1 MGVPA
6 GNIQNSRR
14 IASNTIFLYIRM
26 IFILGVSLYTSRVVL
41 DKLGVDDY
49 GIYHAVAGVVAM
61 LSFLNSTLGTG
72 TSRFLTFDLG
82 KGDAAKLKQTFST
95 AFFTHLILALI
106 VVAVLETA
114 GLWFVGNKLVIPPE
128 RMQAAKWV
136 YQISI
141 LTTFV
146 SITQVPYTSAIIA
159 HENMKVYAYV
169 GVFEAVAKLAIV
181 YLLSISPIDRLVFYA
196 VLVAVV
202 QLLVAFGYRVY
213 CVRNYEEARLGGSFD
228 RTTLKDMLS
237 FSGLGLIANVSY
249 ILSTQGLVVLINMF
263 FQPAVV
269 AAQAVGNQISAAM
282 MQFVNNFKTAINPQI
297 IKLYAAGDQAAS
309 RRLTLESSVYVHE
322 LVLLLALPLI
332 VVMDPLLHLWLVEV
346 PPYTVVFAQCI
357 VLKQIFDVYNST
369 LYTPMIASGK
379 LKTNSWAAVWLGI
392 GAFALLYILL
402 KLGFD
407 VMWVQYISILQVMLF
422 SYIVKPC
429 ILCKEIG
436 YSWREILTSFWK
448 SLRVSVFPVAVS
460 ICCACLVD
468 IESFWSMV
476 WVVLAICASVAG
488 SAYMFLDH
496 TTRNKLNTLIKSK
509 LNIKP

>member
-1 MGVPA
+1 MMPEKVQS
-6 GNIQNSRR
+6 NKR
-14 IASNTIFLYIRM
+14 IAKNTVFLYIRM

-49 GIYHAVAGVVAM
+49 GIYNAVAGVVSM
-61 LSFLNSTLGTG
+61 LAFLNNTLSTG

-82 KGDAAKLKQTFST
+82 RGDASKLKQTFST

-114 GLWFVGNKLVIPPE
+114 GLWFVENKLVIPPA
-128 RMQAAKWV
+128 RMHAAKWV

-141 LTTFV
+141 LTTFIA
-146 SITQVPYTSAIIA
+146 ITQVPYTSAIIA

-181 YLLSISPIDRLVFYA
+181 YLLSISPMDKLVFYA

-213 CVRNYEEARLGGSFD
+213 CVRNYEESRISATFEKSIF
-228 RTTLKDMLS
+228 KEMLS
-237 FSGLGLIANVSY
+237 FSGLGLVANVSY

-263 FQPAVV
+263 FQPAIV

-297 IKLYAAGDQAAS
+297 IKLYASGDLAAS

-346 PPYTVVFAQCI
+346 PPYTVIFAQCI

-379 LKTNSWAAVWLGI
+379 LKSNSWAAVWLGI
-392 GAFALLYILL
+392 GAFVLLYVLL
-402 KLGFD
+402 KCGFD
-407 VMWVQYISILQVMLF
+407 VMWVQYISILQVVLF

-436 YSWREILTSFWK
+436 YSWKEILTSFWK
-448 SLRVSVFPVAVS
+448 SLRVSVIPVAVS
-460 ICCACLVD
+460 ICCAWCVD
-468 IESFWSMV
+468 IETFWTMV
-476 WVVLAICASVAG
+476 WVVLVICAAVAG
-488 SAYMFLDH
+488 SAYMFMDAAMRDKINYRLK
-496 TTRNKLNTLIKSK
+496 KLFVR
-509 LNIKP
+509 

>member
-1 MGVPA
+1 MMPEKVQS
-6 GNIQNSRR
+6 NKR
-14 IASNTIFLYIRM
+14 IAKNTIFLYIRM

-49 GIYHAVAGVVAM
+49 GIYNAVAGVVAM
-61 LSFLNSTLGTG
+61 LAFLNNTLSTG

-82 KGDAAKLKQTFST
+82 RGDSSKLKQTFST

-114 GLWFVGNKLVIPPE
+114 GLWFVENKLVIPPE
-128 RMQAAKWV
+128 RMHAAKWV

-141 LTTFV
+141 LTTFIA
-146 SITQVPYTSAIIA
+146 ITQVPYTSAIIA

-169 GVFEAVAKLAIV
+169 GVFEAVAKLVIV
-181 YLLSISPIDRLVFYA
+181 YLLSISPMDKLVFYA
-196 VLVAVV
+196 ILVAVV

-213 CVRNYEEARLGGSFD
+213 CVRNYEESRISATFEKSTF
-228 RTTLKDMLS
+228 KEMLS

-346 PPYTVVFAQCI
+346 PPYTVIFAQCI

-379 LKTNSWAAVWLGI
+379 LKSNSWAAVWFGI
-392 GAFALLYILL
+392 GAFVLLYILL
-402 KLGFD
+402 KLGLD

-422 SYIVKPC
+422 SYIVKPY
-429 ILCKEIG
+429 ILCKEVG

-448 SLRVSVFPVAVS
+448 SLRVSVIPVAVS
-460 ICCACLVD
+460 ICCAQFVD
-468 IESFWSMV
+468 IESFWTMV
-476 WVVLAICASVAG
+476 WVVLVICAAVAG
-488 SAYMFLDH
+488 SAYMFMD
-496 TTRNKLNTLIKSK
+496 TAMRDKINCRFKKLFVR
-509 LNIKP
+509 

>member
-1 MGVPA
+1 MMPEKVQS
-6 GNIQNSRR
+6 NKR
-14 IASNTIFLYIRM
+14 IAKNTIFLYIRM

-49 GIYHAVAGVVAM
+49 GIYNAVAGVVAM
-61 LSFLNSTLGTG
+61 LAFLNSTLSTG

-82 KGDAAKLKQTFST
+82 KGDASKLKQTFST

-106 VVAVLETA
+106 VVAILETA

-128 RMQAAKWV
+128 RMHAAKWV

-141 LTTFV
+141 LTTFIA
-146 SITQVPYTSAIIA
+146 ITQVPYTSAIIA

-169 GVFEAVAKLAIV
+169 GVFEAVAKLVIV
-181 YLLSISPIDRLVFYA
+181 YLLAISPMDKLIFYA
-196 VLVAVV
+196 IMVAVV

-213 CVRNYEEARLGGSFD
+213 CVRNYEESRISLTFEKATFNE
-228 RTTLKDMLS
+228 MLS
-237 FSGLGLIANVSY
+237 FSGLGLIANVSQ

-263 FQPAVV
+263 FQPAIV

-297 IKLYAAGDQAAS
+297 IKLYAVGDQEAS
-309 RRLTLESSVYVHE
+309 RKLTLESSVYVHE

-346 PPYTVVFAQCI
+346 PPYTVIFAQCI

-379 LKTNSWAAVWLGI
+379 LKSNSWAAVGLGI
-392 GAFALLYILL
+392 GAFVLLYVLL
-402 KLGFD
+402 KLGLD
-407 VMWVQYISILQVMLF
+407 VMWVQYISILQVVLF
-422 SYIVKPC
+422 SYIVKPY

-448 SLRVSVFPVAVS
+448 SLRVSVIPIAVS
-460 ICCACLVD
+460 ICCAWFVE
-468 IESFWSMV
+468 IETFWTMV
-476 WVVLAICASVAG
+476 WVVLVICAAVAG
-488 SAYMFLDH
+488 SAYMFLDAAM
-496 TTRNKLNTLIKSK
+496 RDKINCRVKKLFIR
-509 LNIKP
+509 

>member
-1 MGVPA
+1 MMPEKVQS
-6 GNIQNSRR
+6 NKR
-14 IASNTIFLYIRM
+14 IAKNTIFLYIRM

-49 GIYHAVAGVVAM
+49 GIYNAVAGVVAM
-61 LSFLNSTLGTG
+61 LAFLNNTLSTG

-82 KGDAAKLKQTFST
+82 RGDSSKLKQTFST

-114 GLWFVGNKLVIPPE
+114 GLWFVENKLVIPPE
-128 RMQAAKWV
+128 RMHAAKWV

-141 LTTFV
+141 LTTFIA
-146 SITQVPYTSAIIA
+146 ITQVPYTSAIIA

-169 GVFEAVAKLAIV
+169 GVFEAVAKLVIV
-181 YLLSISPIDRLVFYA
+181 YLLSISPMDKLVFYA
-196 VLVAVV
+196 ILVAVV

-213 CVRNYEEARLGGSFD
+213 CVRNYEESRISATFEKSTF
-228 RTTLKDMLS
+228 KEMLS

-379 LKTNSWAAVWLGI
+379 LKANSWAAVWFGI
-392 GAFALLYILL
+392 GAFVLLYILL
-402 KLGFD
+402 KLGLD

-422 SYIVKPC
+422 SYIVKPY
-429 ILCKEIG
+429 ILCKEVG

-448 SLRVSVFPVAVS
+448 SLRVSVIPVAVS
-460 ICCACLVD
+460 ICCACLID
-468 IESFWSMV
+468 IKSFWSMV
-476 WVVLAICASVAG
+476 WVVLAICASVAA
-488 SAYMFLDH
+488 SAYVFFDKS
-496 TTRNKLNTLIKSK
+496 TRVKVNNYINQRIKCQR
-509 LNIKP
+509 

>member
-1 MGVPA
+1 MMLEKVQS
-6 GNIQNSRR
+6 NKR
-14 IASNTIFLYIRM
+14 IAKNTIFLYIRM

-41 DKLGVDDY
+41 DKLGVDNY
-49 GIYHAVAGVVAM
+49 GIYNAVAGVVAM
-61 LSFLNSTLGTG
+61 LAFLNNTLSTG

-82 KGDAAKLKQTFST
+82 RGDVSKLKQTFST

-114 GLWFVGNKLVIPPE
+114 GLWFVENKLVIPPE
-128 RMQAAKWV
+128 RMHAAKWV

-141 LTTFV
+141 LTTFIA
-146 SITQVPYTSAIIA
+146 ITQVPYTSAIIA

-169 GVFEAVAKLAIV
+169 GVFEAVAKLVIV
-181 YLLSISPIDRLVFYA
+181 YLLSISPMDKLVFYA
-196 VLVAVV
+196 ILVAVV

-213 CVRNYEEARLGGSFD
+213 CVRNYEESRISATFEKSTF
-228 RTTLKDMLS
+228 KEMLS

-263 FQPAVV
+263 FQPAIV

-297 IKLYAAGDQAAS
+297 IKLYAAGDLAAS
-309 RRLTLESSVYVHE
+309 RKLTLESSVYVHE

-346 PPYTVVFAQCI
+346 PPYTVIFAQCI

-379 LKTNSWAAVWLGI
+379 LKSNSWAAVWLGI
-392 GAFALLYILL
+392 GAFVLLYVLL

-407 VMWVQYISILQVMLF
+407 VMWVQYISILQVVLF
-422 SYIVKPC
+422 SYIVKPY

-436 YSWREILTSFWK
+436 YSWKEILTSFWK
-448 SLRVSVFPVAVS
+448 SLRVSVIPVAVS
-460 ICCACLVD
+460 LCCARFVD
-468 IESFWSMV
+468 IETFWTMF
-476 WVVLAICASVAG
+476 WVVLVICVAVAA
-488 SAYMFLDH
+488 SAYMFMDAAMKDKINY
-496 TTRNKLNTLIKSK
+496 RVKKLFIR
-509 LNIKP
+509 

>member
-1 MGVPA
+1 MPEKVQS
-6 GNIQNSRR
+6 NKR
-14 IASNTIFLYIRM
+14 IAKNTIFLYIRM

-49 GIYHAVAGVVAM
+49 GIYNAVAGVVAM
-61 LSFLNSTLGTG
+61 LAFLNNTLSTG

-82 KGDAAKLKQTFST
+82 RGDASKLKQTFST

-114 GLWFVGNKLVIPPE
+114 GLWFVENKLVIPPE
-128 RMQAAKWV
+128 RMHAAKWV

-141 LTTFV
+141 LTTFIA
-146 SITQVPYTSAIIA
+146 ITQVPYTSAIIA

-169 GVFEAVAKLAIV
+169 GVFEAVAKLVIV
-181 YLLSISPIDRLVFYA
+181 YLLSISPMDKLLFYA
-196 VLVAVV
+196 ILVAVV

-213 CVRNYEEARLGGSFD
+213 CVRNYEESRISATFEKSTF
-228 RTTLKDMLS
+228 KEMLS

-263 FQPAVV
+263 FQPAIV

-297 IKLYAAGDQAAS
+297 IKLYAAGDLAAS
-309 RRLTLESSVYVHE
+309 RKLTLESSVYVHE

-346 PPYTVVFAQCI
+346 PPYTVIFAQCI

-379 LKTNSWAAVWLGI
+379 LKSNSWAAVWLGI
-392 GAFALLYILL
+392 GAFVLLYVLL

-407 VMWVQYISILQVMLF
+407 VMWVQYISILQVVLF
-422 SYIVKPC
+422 SYIVKPY

-448 SLRVSVFPVAVS
+448 SLRVSVIPVAVS
-460 ICCACLVD
+460 ICCARCVD
-468 IESFWSMV
+468 IEAFWTMV
-476 WVVLAICASVAG
+476 WVAVVICAAVAA
-488 SAYMFLDH
+488 SAYAFLDGYARAKVNNYVIQH
-496 TTRNKLNTLIKSK
+496 LIKCRK
-509 LNIKP
+509 